1 MDISDTLIA
10 KSDQLN
16 ADDLVGGP
24 ITVRILGVR
33 RGKTDEQ
40 PIEIEIDGGHRPFRP
55 CKTVRRVLAAGWTS
69 DSSKWVGQRL
79 TLYRDPDVLWAGKKA
94 GGIRVAAMSGI
105 KGRMTM
111 ALQTA
116 KGKKSDNVIE
126 VLPPEAAPAPEVLLD
141 LAAELAKVGL
151 TVADFDAW
159 RESTGR
165 GPASALT
172 PQEASK
178 IAAWFLAVPTR
189 FEVMRPKPDEDPEVP
204 F

>member
-40 PIEIEIDGGHRPFRP
+40 PIEIDIEGHRPFRP

-111 ALQTA
+111 ALATA
-116 KGKKSDNVIE
+116 KGKKSDNVID
-126 VLPPEAAPAPEVLLD
+126 VLAPEVVQDRGVLLD
-141 LAAELAKVGL
+141 LAAELANAGL

-159 RESTGR
+159 RETTGR

-178 IAAWFLAVPTR
+178 IAAWFLALPER
-189 FEVMRPKPDEDPEVP
+189 FSLILPVQLDKDPEVP